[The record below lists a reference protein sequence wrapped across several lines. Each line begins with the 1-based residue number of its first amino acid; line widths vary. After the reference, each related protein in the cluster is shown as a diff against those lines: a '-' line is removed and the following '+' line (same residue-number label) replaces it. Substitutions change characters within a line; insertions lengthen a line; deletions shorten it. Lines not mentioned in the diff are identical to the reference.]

1 MCVTPDNSPSCE
13 CVLCT
18 FPDKATAAAEMAR
31 VLGRGGR
38 VGITDITAAPRR
50 LPAGLTGLAARAAC
64 VVEARPAGEY
74 RCLLQAAGLRVTA
87 AEHHTQAM
95 DRMIRQI
102 TSRLDLLKI
111 IAARLEK
118 VVVGLTRTD
127 PVLDAARTG
136 VRDGILG
143 YVLIVADKP

>member
-1 MCVTPDNSPSCE
+1 M
-13 CVLCT
+13 LCT

-38 VGITDITAAPRR
+38 VGITDITAASTR

-64 VVEARPAGEY
+64 VVDARPAGEY

-102 TSRLDLLKI
+102 TSRLELLKI
-111 IAARLEK
+111 IARPALEE
-118 VVVGLTRTD
+118 VGVDPAPTG
-127 PVLDAARTG
+127 PVLEAARPVSATASWATCLSL
-136 VRDGILG
+136 RTSHE
-143 YVLIVADKP
+143 